1 VLGGKMESL
10 WLDLRYGL
18 RMLVR
23 NPSFTIISAGVLALG
38 IAASTAIFSVV
49 NSVLLRPLPYAEPD
63 RLLLVQESLPKL
75 YLRTGAVSG
84 AEYWDYKEGNQVFS
98 NIGCYTTQ
106 SFNLTGRGEATR
118 IHAARMSPS
127 LISMLGVAPKIGRAF
142 TEDEDNPGVN
152 AVVLLSE
159 RLWRTRFGSDNAI
172 EGKSLKLDEKPY
184 TVIGVMPARFQFPST
199 DNTFSESVDLWVPMA
214 MTDEERKGRANSFDF
229 SVLGRL
235 KPGVS
240 IEQARTDI
248 QSVAERMQQQ
258 YPNVYR
264 GNIEIVA
271 SVIGLEEEMVQ
282 PVRTV
287 LLVLFGAVGLVLLV
301 GCANVANLLLA
312 RSQTRMKEI
321 AIRTAIGASS
331 RRLVRQL
338 LTESVLLAILGGG
351 LGLLLASWAVDLIVK
366 FGPDNLPRLQEVNLD
381 TWVLFFTLA
390 VSVLTGVIFGLA
402 PAIQSSRVDLN
413 ATLKESGGR
422 GSGGLASKHMRGVL
436 IVFETASASVLLIA
450 AGLLIYSFV
459 QLLRVPPGFN
469 PEGAVIARTS
479 MPAERYPKIELGKAM
494 YKRALNEI
502 GSLPGVES
510 VSVASN
516 LPLADDWTIGFRIEG
531 EDQSTYHSSGN
542 TWVSNDYFRAMGIQ
556 FLSGRTFNDDD
567 REGGMPVLVI
577 NQTFA
582 RRFWPGEDPLGKR
595 IRWGGWGVEWLT
607 VIGVVAD
614 VRASSLEK
622 EPAPSSY
629 MPIFQIP
636 RTRRNVV
643 FIARTSG
650 DANALISSIRA
661 RLHSVDEELPVYD
674 VRTMTS
680 VIGESVAQRRFAM
693 LLISIFAGVALLLA
707 SVGLYAVMSNL
718 VAQRTREIGIRIA
731 LGARRFDV
739 VSLVLRQGALLT
751 LLGIA
756 LGLLGSIA
764 LTRTMKSLLFGVSP
778 TEPIVFIVIPL
789 LLATVALVACLVPAR
804 RATKVDPM
812 TALRYE

>member
-1 VLGGKMESL
+1 MESI

-18 RMLVR
+18 RMLAR

-49 NSVLLRPLPYAEPD
+49 NAVLLRPLPFVEPD

-84 AEYWDYKEGNQVFS
+84 AEYWDYQEGNQVFS
-98 NIGCYTTQ
+98 NIGCYTTL
-106 SFNLTGRGEATR
+106 SFNLTGEGEATR

-127 LISMLGVAPKIGRAF
+127 LIPMLGVAPKIGRSF
-142 TEDEDNPGVN
+142 TDDEDRPGAS

-184 TVIGVMPARFQFPST
+184 TIIGVMPAKFQFPST

-214 MTDEERKGRANSFDF
+214 MTNEERNGRANSFDF
-229 SVLGRL
+229 SVIGRL
-235 KPGVS
+235 KPGVT
-240 IEQARTDI
+240 IEQARADI
-248 QSVAERMQQQ
+248 QSVSERMQLQ
-258 YPNVYR
+258 YPNIYK
-264 GNIEIVA
+264 GNIEIA
-271 SVIGLEEEMVQ
+271 AGVIGLEREIVQ
-282 PVRTV
+282 PVRTI

-331 RRLVRQL
+331 SRLIRQL

-366 FGPDNLPRLQEVNLD
+366 FGPDNLPRLKDVNLD
-381 TWVLFFTLA
+381 TTVLFFALG
-390 VSVLTGVIFGLA
+390 VSVLTGLIFGLA
-402 PAIQSSRVDLN
+402 PAIQCSRVDLN
-413 ATLKESGGR
+413 ETLKETGGR
-422 GSGGLASKHMRGVL
+422 GSGGMASKRMRAAL
-436 IVFETASASVLLIA
+436 IIFETASAMVLLIG

-459 QLLRVPPGFN
+459 RLLRVPPGFN

-494 YKRALNEI
+494 YKRALDQI
-502 GSLPGVES
+502 GSLPGVEA

-516 LPLADDWTIGFRIEG
+516 LPLADNWTVGFRIEG
-531 EDQSTYHSSGN
+531 DDQSTYYSSGN

-556 FLSGRTFNDDD
+556 LLSGRTFNDDD

-577 NQTFA
+577 NQALA
-582 RRFWPGEDPLGKR
+582 RKFWPGVDPLGKR

-622 EPAPSSY
+622 EPEPSSY

-643 FIARTSG
+643 FVARTSG
-650 DANALISSIRA
+650 DANALISSIRE
-661 RLHSVDEELPVYD
+661 RLRSVDDELPVYD

-680 VIGESVAQRRFAM
+680 VISESVSQRRFAM
-693 LLISIFAGVALLLA
+693 LLISIFAGVALMLA

-731 LGARRFDV
+731 LGASRVDV
-739 VSLVLRQGALLT
+739 VSLVLWQGALLT
-751 LLGIA
+751 FIGIA
-756 LGLLGSIA
+756 VGLLCSFA
-764 LTRTMKSLLFGVSP
+764 LSRTIKSLLFGVST
-778 TEPIVFIVIPL
+778 TEPIVFIIIPL
-789 LLATVALVACLVPAR
+789 VLAGVALSACLVPAR
-804 RATKVDPM
+804 KATKVDPM
-812 TALRYE
+812 VALRYE

>member
-1 VLGGKMESL
+1 MESI
-10 WLDLRYGL
+10 WLDVRYGL
-18 RMLVR
+18 RMLAR

-49 NSVLLRPLPYAEPD
+49 NAVLLRPLPFVEPD

-84 AEYWDYKEGNQVFS
+84 ADYWDYKESNQVFS

-127 LISMLGVAPKIGRAF
+127 LIPMLGVAPRIGRSF
-142 TEDEDNPGVN
+142 TEDEDRPGAN

-172 EGKSLKLDEKPY
+172 EGKSLKLDERPC
-184 TVIGVMPARFQFPST
+184 TIIGVMPAKFQFPST

-214 MTDEERKGRANSFDF
+214 MTDEERNGRVNSFDF
-229 SVLGRL
+229 SVVGRL
-235 KPGVS
+235 KPGVT
-240 IEQARTDI
+240 IEQARADI
-248 QSVAERMQQQ
+248 QSVAERIQQQ
-258 YPNVYR
+258 YPNTYK

-271 SVIGLEEEMVQ
+271 DVIGLEQEMVQ
-282 PVRTV
+282 PVRTI

-331 RRLVRQL
+331 RRIVRQL

-366 FGPDNLPRLQEVNLD
+366 FGPANLPRLKDVNLD
-381 TWVLFFTLA
+381 TTVLFFALA
-390 VSVLTGVIFGLA
+390 VSVLTGLIFGLA
-402 PAIQSSRVDLN
+402 PAIQCSRLDLN
-413 ATLKESGGR
+413 ETLKESGGR
-422 GSGGLASKHMRGVL
+422 GSGGLASKRMRGAL
-436 IVFETASASVLLIA
+436 IVFETASAIVLLIG
-450 AGLLIYSFV
+450 AGLLIFSFV
-459 QLLRVPPGFN
+459 RLLRVPPGFN

-479 MPAERYPKIELGKAM
+479 MPAERYPKIGLGKAM
-494 YKRALNEI
+494 YKRALDQI
-502 GSLPGVES
+502 GSLPGVEA

-516 LPLADDWTIGFRIEG
+516 LPLADNWTIGFRIEG
-531 EDQSTYHSSGN
+531 EDQSTFHSSGN

-556 FLSGRTFNDDD
+556 LLSGRTFNDDD
-567 REGGMPVLVI
+567 REGGVPVLVI
-577 NQTFA
+577 NQTMA
-582 RRFWPGEDPLGKR
+582 RKFWPGDDPVGKR

-622 EPAPSSY
+622 EPDPSSY

-643 FIARTSG
+643 FVARTSG
-650 DANALISSIRA
+650 DANALIPSIRE
-661 RLHSVDEELPVYD
+661 RLRSVDEELPVYD
-674 VRTMTS
+674 VRTMNS
-680 VIGESVAQRRFAM
+680 VISESVSQRRFAM
-693 LLISIFAGVALLLA
+693 SLISIFAGVALMLA

-731 LGARRFDV
+731 LGASRVDV
-739 VSLVLRQGALLT
+739 LNLVLRQGALLT
-751 LLGIA
+751 LMGIA
-756 LGLLGSIA
+756 LGLICSFA
-764 LTRTMKSLLFGVSP
+764 LTRTIKSLLFGVSA
-778 TEPIVFIVIPL
+778 TEPIVFTVIPL
-789 LLATVALVACLVPAR
+789 VLAGVALSACLVPAR
-804 RATKVDPM
+804 KATKVDPM
-812 TALRYE
+812 VALRYE

>member
-1 VLGGKMESL
+1 MESL

-23 NPSFTIISAGVLALG
+23 NPSFTIISAGVLAIG
-38 IAASTAIFSVV
+38 IAASTAIFTVV
-49 NSVLLRPLPYAEPD
+49 NAVLLRPLPYVEPD

-84 AEYWDYKEGNQVFS
+84 AEYWDYKETNQVFS
-98 NIGCYTTQ
+98 DIGCYTTQ
-106 SFNLTGRGEATR
+106 SFNLTGNGEATR

-127 LISMLGVAPKIGRAF
+127 LIPMLGVAPKIGRSF
-142 TEDEDNPGVN
+142 TEDEDGAGAN

-184 TVIGVMPARFQFPST
+184 TVIGVMPAKFQFPSN

-229 SVLGRL
+229 SVIGRL
-235 KPGVS
+235 KPGVT
-240 IEQARTDI
+240 IEQARADI
-248 QSVAERMQQQ
+248 ESVAERMQQQ
-258 YPNVYR
+258 YPNVYK
-264 GNIEIVA
+264 GNIEIA
-271 SVIGLEEEMVQ
+271 AGVIGLEQEMVQ

-331 RRLVRQL
+331 RRLIRQL

-351 LGLLLASWAVDLIVK
+351 LGLLLASWAVDLIVR
-366 FGPDNLPRLQEVNLD
+366 FGPDNLPRLQEVSLD
-381 TWVLFFTLA
+381 TRVLLFALA

-402 PAIQSSRVDLN
+402 PAIQCSRVDLN
-413 ATLKESGGR
+413 ETLKESGGR
-422 GSGGLASKHMRGVL
+422 GSGGLASKRMRGAL
-436 IVFETASASVLLIA
+436 IVFETASAIVLLIG

-459 QLLRVPPGFN
+459 RLLRVPPGFN

-479 MPAERYPKIELGKAM
+479 MPAERYPKIELGKSM
-494 YKRALNEI
+494 YKRALEQI
-502 GSLPGVES
+502 GSLPGVEA

-516 LPLADDWTIGFRIEG
+516 LPLADNWTVGFRIEG
-531 EDQSTYHSSGN
+531 EDQSTYHSAGN

-556 FLSGRTFNDDD
+556 LLSGRTFNDDD
-567 REGGMPVLVI
+567 REGGLPVLVI
-577 NQTFA
+577 NQAMA
-582 RRFWPGEDPLGKR
+582 RKFWPGEDPLGKR

-643 FIARTSG
+643 FVARTSG
-650 DANALISSIRA
+650 DANSLMSSIRE
-661 RLHSVDEELPVYD
+661 RLRSVDEELPVYD
-674 VRTMTS
+674 VRTLTS
-680 VIGESVAQRRFAM
+680 VISESVSQRRFAM
-693 LLISIFAGVALLLA
+693 LLISIFAGVALMLA

-731 LGARRFDV
+731 LGASRVDV
-739 VSLVLRQGALLT
+739 LGLVLRQGALLT
-751 LLGIA
+751 LIGVA
-756 LGLLGSIA
+756 LGLLCSFA
-764 LTRTMKSLLFGVSP
+764 LTRTIKSLLFGVSS
-778 TEPIVFIVIPL
+778 TEPIVFIVIPVL
-789 LLATVALVACLVPAR
+789 LVGVALTACLVPAR

-812 TALRYE
+812 VALRYE